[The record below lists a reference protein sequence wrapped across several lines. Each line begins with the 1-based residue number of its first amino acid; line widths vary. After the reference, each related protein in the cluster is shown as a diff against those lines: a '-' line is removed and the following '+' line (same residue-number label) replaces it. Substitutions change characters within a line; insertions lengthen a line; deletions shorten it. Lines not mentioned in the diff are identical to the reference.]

1 MDFSIVTDFLQGIL
15 QDAPAFA
22 QGLAARDP
30 MELLYAAAGLLS
42 ATLLFLFV
50 LRGRRRRSATWA
62 NGAHTKPAKVSRKA
76 KRQASQAAAQVEAP
90 EQTVAEDEALPAPPT
105 PMRPQRAAPLKL
117 ATSDGDLHVLT
128 PAPTPL
134 PVHAVAAPGDL
145 SDLGVYT
152 PHFDLGDSDA
162 FRDAIKDV
170 RAEQAEIA
178 TSVGIITTIE
188 GADAAD
194 PAAIAAERLA
204 ARAFSAD
211 CDAAIATVRWNSIEQ
226 MEDRL
231 AKTQANVDATLALH
245 GRQVNPAYA
254 DLKLKELRLTHEHRE
269 KLKEEKDLRA
279 ELARLKKEETQL
291 VKDAKIAEKDEA
303 QIQMLLNKAKQAAQK
318 ATGEEAFELEA
329 RVGDLARQLEDTHRI
344 TERAQ
349 SMIEI
354 STAGHLYVA
363 SNVGAFGEG
372 VFKIGVTRRPDPE
385 SFVEDLAQDS
395 VPFPFDVHAMV
406 YSEDTEA
413 LREKVYAAFEGNRLN
428 RTGPNN
434 GFFTLSLDDITAVLS
449 REAPDAA
456 FTSPAEAQ
464 GYHQTLAQLRQAE
477 SGAA

>member
-1 MDFSIVTDFLQGIL
+1 MDFSIVTDFLQGLI

-50 LRGRRRRSATWA
+50 LRGRRRRTAAQAT
-62 NGAHTKPAKVSRKA
+62 GAHATPAKASRKA
-76 KRQASQAAAQVEAP
+76 KRQAAQVQAP
-90 EQTVAEDEALPAPPT
+90 ELTVAEDEALPAPPT
-105 PMRPQRAAPLKL
+105 PVRPQRAASLKL
-117 ATSDGDLHVLT
+117 ATSDGDVHVSA
-128 PAPTPL
+128 PKPTPL
-134 PVHAVAAPGDL
+134 SLYAVPAPGDL
-145 SDLGVYT
+145 SDLGFYT

-170 RAEQAEIA
+170 RADQTEIA
-178 TSVGIITTIE
+178 TTAGIILAIDD
-188 GADAAD
+188 GADAD

-204 ARAFSAD
+204 ARAFTAD

-226 MEDRL
+226 MEERME
-231 AKTQANVDATLALH
+231 KTQANVDATLALH

-279 ELARLKKEETQL
+279 ELARLKKEEAQL
-291 VKDAKIAEKDEA
+291 VKDAKIAEKGKVQLQSLFD
-303 QIQMLLNKAKQAAQK
+303 KAKQAAQK

-329 RVGDLARQLEDTHRI
+329 RVGDLARQLEEAHRL

-372 VFKIGVTRRPDPE
+372 VFKIGVTRRPDPD
-385 SFVEDLAQDS
+385 SFVEDLAHDS

-413 LREKVYAAFEGNRLN
+413 LREKVYAAFEGNRMN

-449 REAPDAA
+449 VEAPDAA